1 MKNITLIEPK
11 PPGKHVFSSVN
22 MPRLGLPILGTQ
34 LKELGYNVTI
44 LYGAGGDI
52 KVSDLRGSDLVGIS
66 TTTSTCKEAYHIA
79 RYARAMQI
87 PVVMGGS
94 HVTFMADE
102 ALDHCDYVCRGEA
115 DNTFIDLLKCIESG
129 QEPAIVPGVS
139 YWRDNEKMHNAKPDF
154 IDVNE
159 TPIPDFSLFKN
170 MNQLSTFPVMTS
182 RGCPFD
188 CTFCSV
194 TAMFGRKYRWRDQ
207 ESVLEE
213 LKKFTGK
220 KVFFCDDNFTAN
232 PRRTKELLRSMLQRK
247 ILPSSWG
254 AQVRTDAAR
263 DEELLGLMKQAG
275 CSVVYVG
282 MESVNP
288 KTLETYNKKQG
299 VEDIEYCINKFH
311 EHKIMVH
318 GMFVFGSDD
327 DTKETIDQ
335 SLAFA
340 LRTKIDTVQFLV
352 LTPFP
357 GTPLYDQLESEG
369 RILTHDW
376 NFYDGHHVVFQPKLM
391 SALELQTESV
401 RAFKDFYAAKNLAN
415 NLFLTGSKSVAYK
428 AVGWH
433 LTRWWEKHNDWYYS
447 FLGEGQGQTAKQT
460 PALAFYKRI
469 ESIKLK
475 NLKYLSLEN
484 MMDITIFQ
492 QNGAFMIELKG
503 YMNKFALK
511 EIFAAVKQNIPK
523 QYNDLV
529 INIGQL
535 NFDSE
540 AIARKFVKDLNK
552 LAMKARSV
560 KVNAAYDGSVLQQIL
575 EKYNGSIPHFEL

>member
-1 MKNITLIEPK
+1 MRKITLIEPK

-22 MPRLGLPILGTQ
+22 MPRLGLPILGTR
-34 LKELGYNVTI
+34 LKELGYNVKI

-52 KVSDLRGSDLVGIS
+52 KVADLRGSDLVGIS
-66 TTTSTCKEAYHIA
+66 TTTSTVKEAYHIA

-102 ALDHCDYVCRGEA
+102 ALDHSDYVCRGEA
-115 DNTFIDLLKCIESG
+115 DQTFIALLDCIWSG
-129 QEPAIVPGVS
+129 QEPMGVPGVS
-139 YWRDNEKMHNAKPDF
+139 YWRNDEKVHNPKPDF

-170 MNQLSTFPVMTS
+170 LNQLSTFPVMTS

-207 ESVLEE
+207 ESVLKE

-232 PRRTKELLRSMLQRK
+232 PRRTKELLRAMIKRR
-247 ILPSSWG
+247 ILPSTWG

-263 DEELLGLMKQAG
+263 DEELLDLMKEAG
-275 CSVVYVG
+275 CGVVYVG

-327 DTKETIDQ
+327 DTKETIQQTLD
-335 SLAFA
+335 FA
-340 LRTKIDTVQFLV
+340 LRTRIDTVQFLV

-357 GTPLYDQLESEG
+357 GTPL
-369 RILTHDW
+369 
-376 NFYDGHHVVFQPKLM
+376 
-391 SALELQTESV
+391 
-401 RAFKDFYAAKNLAN
+401 
-415 NLFLTGSKSVAYK
+415 
-428 AVGWH
+428 
-433 LTRWWEKHNDWYYS
+433 
-447 FLGEGQGQTAKQT
+447 
-460 PALAFYKRI
+460 
-469 ESIKLK
+469 
-475 NLKYLSLEN
+475 
-484 MMDITIFQ
+484 
-492 QNGAFMIELKG
+492 
-503 YMNKFALK
+503 
-511 EIFAAVKQNIPK
+511 
-523 QYNDLV
+523 
-529 INIGQL
+529 
-535 NFDSE
+535 
-540 AIARKFVKDLNK
+540 
-552 LAMKARSV
+552 
-560 KVNAAYDGSVLQQIL
+560 
-575 EKYNGSIPHFEL
+575 